1 MACIFGTKRSKL
13 ISLIA
18 QGRLVNF
25 VLSHTTYYCKT
36 AFLKMSKASNTPC
49 RWNIDSAPFTRTIHN
64 SFWYLIMPSTLKSPN
79 KYNSFN
85 FPQDCIPKTEMLKSK
100 AEIAYY
106 FVKSDTVKRL
116 PVSNQQNS

>member
-1 MACIFGTKRSKL
+1 
-13 ISLIA
+13 
-18 QGRLVNF
+18 
-25 VLSHTTYYCKT
+25 
-36 AFLKMSKASNTPC
+36 MSSV
-49 RWNIDSAPFTRTIHN
+49 
-64 SFWYLIMPSTLKSPN
+64 LKSPN

-85 FPQDCIPKTEMLKSK
+85 FPLDCIPKTEMQESN

>member
-1 MACIFGTKRSKL
+1 MFGTERSKL
-13 ISLIA
+13 MSLIA
-18 QGRLVNF
+18 QGHLVNF
-25 VLSHTTYYCKT
+25 VLSHTTSYCKT
-36 AFLKMSKASNTPC
+36 AVLKMSDSSNTPC

-64 SFWYLIMPSTLKSPN
+64 SFWYLIMSSALKSPN
-79 KYNSFN
+79 KYNPFN
-85 FPQDCIPKTEMLKSK
+85 FPQDCIPKTEMQKSK